1 MDDGECQYEWEA
13 GRRLKKMI
21 VKDDP
26 AEGIEDGF
34 DERSATTLKLEFS
47 NGNLLTNGVADTVI
61 TAKVYRKGDYDLM
74 DAYYVGVQTSL
85 GVSWGFDLAHITQTY
100 TIVTRLNSRN
110 YSLLGRS
117 KNRYTVRSSVSK
129 FRVEMDR

>member
-61 TAKVYRKGDYDLM
+61 TAKVYRKNVDVTSEYAATAFNWARTSGNESA
-74 DAYYVGVQTSL
+74 DA
-85 GVSWGFDLAHITQTY
+85 SWNAAHSGMKSIPDC
-100 TIVTRLNSRN
+100 NPS
-110 YSLLGRS
+110 
-117 KNRYTVRSSVSK
+117 
-129 FRVEMDR
+129 